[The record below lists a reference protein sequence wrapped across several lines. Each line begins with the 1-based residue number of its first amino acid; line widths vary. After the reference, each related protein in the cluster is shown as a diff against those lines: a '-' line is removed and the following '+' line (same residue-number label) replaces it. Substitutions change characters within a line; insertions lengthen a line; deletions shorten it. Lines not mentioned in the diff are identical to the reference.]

1 MNGIGTMKQERNDGM
16 KPSEKTLR
24 ICEKGHRFY
33 KSSDCNSCT
42 VCEAERKPK
51 EGFLASLSAPARR
64 ALEGKGITSVE
75 ELSDYTEKE
84 IMSLHGVGKTAL
96 VRMKEAL
103 DEAGLRFKEE

>member
-1 MNGIGTMKQERNDGM
+1 
-16 KPSEKTLR
+16 
-24 ICEKGHRFY
+24 
-33 KSSDCNSCT
+33 
-42 VCEAERKPK
+42 
-51 EGFLASLSAPARR
+51 
-64 ALEGKGITSVE
+64 LEGKGITSVE